1 MPRIVSLLPAATE
14 IVHALGKGD
23 HLVGRSHE
31 CDYPPEVASLPAC
44 TSSKL
49 TLDGTSYDIEQ
60 RVKAILQEG
69 LSIYRVDA
77 AQLDALRPDVII
89 TQEQCAVCAANL
101 EDLESAVCEM
111 VTSRPAIVSLNP
123 STLDSIFADVRAVAE
138 GIAVPERGIRLVDE
152 MRAKMAALTESI
164 AADAST
170 PVVGTIEWMDPM
182 MTGGNWMPELVEMAG
197 GTSAFGT
204 AGQHSPWLA
213 WKSFSAADP
222 DVIVV
227 LPCGYGLAQT
237 RSEIGELTSLPGWE
251 SLSAVRDGR
260 VFLTDG
266 HQFFNRPGPRIVQS
280 LQILIEILHPEANPS
295 MHCGTGWEPL

>member
-31 CDYPPEVASLPAC
+31 CDHPPEVESLPAC

-111 VTSRPAIVSLNP
+111 VTSRPGIVSLNP
-123 STLDSIFADVRAVAE
+123 TTLESIFADVRAVAE
-138 GIAVPERGIRLVDE
+138 GIGVPERGIELVDE
-152 MRAKMAALTESI
+152 MRAEMAAMTESI
-164 AADAST
+164 DADAST
-170 PVVGTIEWMDPM
+170 PVVGTIEWMDPI

-213 WKSFSAADP
+213 WDSFLAADP

-251 SLSAVRDGR
+251 LLSAVRDGR

-280 LQILIEILHPEANPS
+280 LQILIEILHSEVNPPV
-295 MHCGTGWEPL
+295 HRGTGWEPL

>member
-31 CDYPPEVASLPAC
+31 CDQPPEVESLPAC

-111 VTSRPAIVSLNP
+111 VTSRPGIVSLNP
-123 STLDSIFADVRAVAE
+123 TTLESIFADVRAVAE
-138 GIAVPERGIRLVDE
+138 GIGVPERGIELADE
-152 MRAKMAALTESI
+152 MRAEMAAMTESI

-170 PVVGTIEWMDPM
+170 PVVGTIEWMDPI

-213 WKSFSAADP
+213 WDSFLAADP

-227 LPCGYGLAQT
+227 LPCGYGLVQT

-266 HQFFNRPGPRIVQS
+266 NQFFNRPGPRIVQS
-280 LQILIEILHPEANPS
+280 LQILIEILHPKVNPPV
-295 MHCGTGWEPL
+295 HCGTGWEPL

>member
-1 MPRIVSLLPAATE
+1 M
-14 IVHALGKGD
+14 
-23 HLVGRSHE
+23 GRSHE
-31 CDYPPEVASLPAC
+31 CDYPPEVVSLPVC

-111 VTSRPAIVSLNP
+111 VTSRPGIVSLNP
-123 STLDSIFADVRAVAE
+123 STLDSIFADVRAVAD
-138 GIAVPERGIRLVDE
+138 GIGVPGRGIQLVDT
-152 MRAKMAALTESI
+152 MRAEMAAMTDSI
-164 AADAST
+164 SAAGPR

-204 AGQHSPWLA
+204 AGQHSPWLE
-213 WKSFSAADP
+213 WESFSAADP

-227 LPCGYGLAQT
+227 LPCGYSLAQT
-237 RSEIGELTSLPGWE
+237 RAGIAELTSSPGWE
-251 SLSAVRDGR
+251 SLSAVRGGR

-266 HQFFNRPGPRIVQS
+266 HQFFNRPGPRIVES
-280 LQILIEILHPEANPS
+280 LQILIEILHPETSPPVHRGS
-295 MHCGTGWEPL
+295 GWEPL